1 MLRKHEIYFQAN
13 HIFGLDLKDFYDEK
27 FLKETMN
34 YYMKLDPNRTHCFE
48 LEFLPGCEE
57 TDRALNDNRISQEQ
71 YDNIH
76 QGDSSA
82 SYNFGGSLDEIE
94 DMLKDD
100 PELTKQERFDLYY
113 EERERRVNKEKN
125 KGECISRGYAQL
137 PNGTGKNIQI
147 AVFATGEKAKE
158 AKDAGADI
166 VGNEDLI
173 KDIKDGKINFD
184 VAIAT
189 PDMMK
194 DIAIIGEKLGPLGIM
209 PNPKTGTITDN
220 LSKTIKNIKKGQIQF
235 KSEKNAIVQAG
246 IGKLSFSEENLIL
259 NFKELINAI
268 NKSKPDSIKGKFIN
282 KVYLSTSM
290 GPSIRVENIK

>member
-1 MLRKHEIYFQAN
+1 MIKKRSKRYLENKKKVFEIKKASINDAIKTFKSNKTVKFDETLDISVML
-13 HIFGLDLKDFYDEK
+13 
-27 FLKETMN
+27 
-34 YYMKLDPNRTHCFE
+34 
-48 LEFLPGCEE
+48 
-57 TDRALNDNRISQEQ
+57 
-71 YDNIH
+71 
-76 QGDSSA
+76 
-82 SYNFGGSLDEIE
+82 
-94 DMLKDD
+94 
-100 PELTKQERFDLYY
+100 
-113 EERERRVNKEKN
+113 NKEKN
-125 KGECISRGYAQL
+125 KGEGLSRGYAQL
-137 PNGTGKNIQI
+137 PNGTGKKIQI

-173 KDIKDGKINFD
+173 KDVKDGKINFD

>member
-1 MLRKHEIYFQAN
+1 MIKKRSKRYLENKKKVFEIKKASINDAIKTFKSNKTVKFDETLDISVML
-13 HIFGLDLKDFYDEK
+13 
-27 FLKETMN
+27 
-34 YYMKLDPNRTHCFE
+34 
-48 LEFLPGCEE
+48 
-57 TDRALNDNRISQEQ
+57 
-71 YDNIH
+71 
-76 QGDSSA
+76 
-82 SYNFGGSLDEIE
+82 
-94 DMLKDD
+94 
-100 PELTKQERFDLYY
+100 
-113 EERERRVNKEKN
+113 NKEKN
-125 KGECISRGYAQL
+125 KGEGLSRGYVQL
-137 PNGTGKNIQI
+137 PNGTGKKIQI
-147 AVFATGEKAKE
+147 AVFATGEKVKE

-194 DIAIIGEKLGPLGIM
+194 DIAVIGEKLGPLGIM

>member
-1 MLRKHEIYFQAN
+1 MIKKRSKRYLENKKKVFEIKKASINDAIKTFKSNKTVKFDETLDISVML
-13 HIFGLDLKDFYDEK
+13 
-27 FLKETMN
+27 
-34 YYMKLDPNRTHCFE
+34 
-48 LEFLPGCEE
+48 
-57 TDRALNDNRISQEQ
+57 
-71 YDNIH
+71 
-76 QGDSSA
+76 
-82 SYNFGGSLDEIE
+82 
-94 DMLKDD
+94 
-100 PELTKQERFDLYY
+100 
-113 EERERRVNKEKN
+113 NKEKN
-125 KGECISRGYAQL
+125 KGEGLSRGYAQL
-137 PNGTGKNIQI
+137 PNGTGKKIQI

>member
-1 MLRKHEIYFQAN
+1 MIKKRSKRYLENKKKVFEI
-13 HIFGLDLKDFYDEK
+13 KK
-27 FLKETMN
+27 
-34 YYMKLDPNRTHCFE
+34 
-48 LEFLPGCEE
+48 
-57 TDRALNDNRISQEQ
+57 
-71 YDNIH
+71 
-76 QGDSSA
+76 A
-82 SYNFGGSLDEIE
+82 SINDEIITFKSNKTVKFDE
-94 DMLKDD
+94 TLDISVML
-100 PELTKQERFDLYY
+100 
-113 EERERRVNKEKN
+113 NKEKN
-125 KGECISRGYAQL
+125 KGEGLSRGYVQL
-137 PNGTGKNIQI
+137 PNGTGKKIQI
-147 AVFATGEKAKE
+147 AVFATGEKVKE

-194 DIAIIGEKLGPLGIM
+194 DIAVIGEKLGPLGIM

>member
-1 MLRKHEIYFQAN
+1 MIKKRSKRYLENKKKVFEIKTASINDAIKTFKSNKTVKFDETLDISVML
-13 HIFGLDLKDFYDEK
+13 
-27 FLKETMN
+27 
-34 YYMKLDPNRTHCFE
+34 
-48 LEFLPGCEE
+48 
-57 TDRALNDNRISQEQ
+57 
-71 YDNIH
+71 
-76 QGDSSA
+76 
-82 SYNFGGSLDEIE
+82 
-94 DMLKDD
+94 
-100 PELTKQERFDLYY
+100 
-113 EERERRVNKEKN
+113 NKEKN
-125 KGECISRGYAQL
+125 KGEGLSRGFAQL
-137 PNGTGKNIQI
+137 PNGTGKKIQI
-147 AVFATGEKAKE
+147 AVFATGEKVKE

>member
-1 MLRKHEIYFQAN
+1 MIKKRSKRYLENKKKVFEIKKASINDAIKTFKSNKTVKFDETLDISVML
-13 HIFGLDLKDFYDEK
+13 
-27 FLKETMN
+27 
-34 YYMKLDPNRTHCFE
+34 
-48 LEFLPGCEE
+48 
-57 TDRALNDNRISQEQ
+57 
-71 YDNIH
+71 
-76 QGDSSA
+76 
-82 SYNFGGSLDEIE
+82 
-94 DMLKDD
+94 
-100 PELTKQERFDLYY
+100 
-113 EERERRVNKEKN
+113 NKEKN
-125 KGECISRGYAQL
+125 KGEGLSRGYVQL
-137 PNGTGKNIQI
+137 PNGTGKKIQI
-147 AVFATGEKAKE
+147 AVFATGEKVKE